1 MISLF
6 WRLYMIT
13 ELKIDENTNRIIN
26 IENTSQNESLE
37 LYQFQSEMY

>member
-37 LYQFQSEMY
+37 LYQF

>member
-6 WRLYMIT
+6 WRLYIIT

-37 LYQFQSEMY
+37 LYQF

>member
-6 WRLYMIT
+6 WRLYIIT

-26 IENTSQNESLE
+26 IENISQNESLE
-37 LYQFQSEMY
+37 LYQF